1 MKDNIK
7 RHIKRGGLHMDNER
21 IKEIIKSMIDKIQ
34 DSKKLWQIYT
44 VIKNL

>member
-1 MKDNIK
+1 MN
-7 RHIKRGGLHMDNER
+7 NER
-21 IKEIIKSMIDKIQ
+21 IKEIIKNMIDKIQ

>member
-1 MKDNIK
+1 
-7 RHIKRGGLHMDNER
+7 MDNER

-34 DSKKLWQIYT
+34 DSKKLWQVYT